1 MSCIYNLK
9 NSVWLVIHQQAFI
22 FFEATYLNFPH
33 LSTRTNYNSLKNLL
47 LLIPFIFIIAC
58 SKGNEDLSHISN
70 EKSGLEAAKLDS
82 LDSFLKA
89 AGSSSLVIMIDGKIA
104 HQYGDI
110 TKKHTVHSIRKSL
123 INSLYGI
130 AIEEGIIDTLATLED
145 LGIDDIEGLTN
156 KEKQA
161 TIADLLKSR
170 SGVYHSSGAVSEGML
185 HNMPKR
191 GQYAAGEHFYYNN
204 WDFNV
209 LGYILEE
216 ATNKSVYQ
224 LFKEKIALPIGMQ
237 DYDGEFTEIDGEDPE
252 AKIPET
258 DGFYQYESSKS
269 KYPAYHF
276 RLSSR
281 DMARYGQL
289 YLQNGN
295 WNGNQILSEKW
306 IEASTTPHSI
316 TNPGY
321 GIAYG
326 MLWYVLYPNE
336 NRSTKSFYHT
346 GTGIHMLGVYPDSN
360 MVLIHRVDTEKD
372 YSFHQGHFYQ
382 MISKVFSSFK

>member
-1 MSCIYNLK
+1 MK
-9 NSVWLVIHQQAFI
+9 NILFLISFVLV
-22 FFEATYLNFPH
+22 
-33 LSTRTNYNSLKNLL
+33 
-47 LLIPFIFIIAC
+47 IAC
-58 SKGNEDLSHISN
+58 SKSNEDLSYISI
-70 EKSGLEAAKLDS
+70 EKSGLDTAKLDS
-82 LDSFLKA
+82 LDSFLKS
-89 AGSSSLVIMIDGKIA
+89 AGSSSLMILIDGKIA

-130 AIEEGIIDTLATLED
+130 AIAEGVIDNSLTLQD
-145 LGIDDIEGLTN
+145 LGIDDIAELT
-156 KEKQA
+156 KEEKQA

-170 SGVYHSSGAVSEGML
+170 SGVYHASGAVSKGML
-185 HNMPKR
+185 LNMPKR
-191 GQYAAGEHFYYNN
+191 GQYSPGEHFYYNN

-209 LGYILEE
+209 LGYILEQ
-216 ATNKSVYQ
+216 ATDKSVYQ
-224 LFKEKIALPIGMQ
+224 LFEEKIALPIGMQ
-237 DYDGEFTEIDGEDPE
+237 DYKGEFTEIDGDDPKAE
-252 AKIPET
+252 IPET
-258 DGFYQYESSKS
+258 DGFYQKEPSKS

-295 WNGNQILSEKW
+295 WNGNQIVPEKW
-306 IEASTTPHSI
+306 VKASTTPYSI

-326 MLWYVLYPNE
+326 MLWFVLYPNE

-346 GTGIHMLGVYPDSN
+346 GNGVHMLGVYPGSN

-372 YSFHQGHFYQ
+372 YSFHQGHFYE

>member
-1 MSCIYNLK
+1 
-9 NSVWLVIHQQAFI
+9 VIDRPDSQFFFKATFLI
-22 FFEATYLNFPH
+22 FSH
-33 LSTRTNYNSLKNLL
+33 LITRTNLNSLRNLL
-47 LLIPFIFIIAC
+47 LLIPFILIAAC
-58 SKGNEDLSHISN
+58 STSNEDLSHISN
-70 EKSGLEAAKLDS
+70 RESGLIASKLDS
-82 LDSFLKA
+82 LDAFLKS
-89 AGSSSLVIMIDGKIA
+89 AGSSSLMIMIDGKIA

-130 AIEEGIIDTLATLED
+130 AIEEGIIDTSATLKD
-145 LGIDDIEGLTN
+145 LGVDDIEGLTK

-170 SGVYHSSGAVSEGML
+170 SGVYHASGAVSKGML
-185 HNMPKR
+185 RNMPKR
-191 GQYAAGEHFYYNN
+191 GEYAHGEHFYYNN

-209 LGYILEE
+209 LGYVLEQ
-216 ATNKSVYQ
+216 ATNQSVYQ
-224 LFKEKIALPIGMQ
+224 LFEEKIALPIGMQ
-237 DYDGEFTEIDGEDPE
+237 DYKGQFTEIDGENPE

-258 DGFYQYESSKS
+258 DGFYQKELSKS

-295 WNGNQILSEKW
+295 WNGDQIVPKKW
-306 IEASTTPHSI
+306 IEASTTPYSI
-316 TNPGY
+316 TNPKY

-326 MLWYVLYPNE
+326 MLWNVLYPTE
-336 NRSTKSFYHT
+336 NRSTKSYYHT
-346 GTGIHMLGVYPDSN
+346 GAGVHMLGVYPSDN
-360 MVLIHRVDTEKD
+360 MVLIHRVDTEND
-372 YSFHQGHFYQ
+372 YTFHQGHFYQ
-382 MISKVFSSFK
+382 MISKVFGSFK